1 MADEKRREPTT
12 DSGGNRPGD
21 DRPGDASAAWR
32 GRPVAVWA
40 LLGLLAVLG
49 VRAIAGGAA
58 LVLVPSGDVVGAST
72 TALAASPFLDFRVP
86 GLALLFGVGLPAALV
101 AVGVYRR
108 RRWAW
113 YGSVAV
119 ALALAT
125 YVLVEGLVLGFG
137 RRLQYPNLAQAAAMV
152 LLAAL
157 PSVRRHLGREGDQ
170 RN

>member
-1 MADEKRREPTT
+1 MTDEKRSGPTT
-12 DSGGNRPGD
+12 GAGGG
-21 DRPGDASAAWR
+21 RPGDASAAWR
-32 GRPVAVWA
+32 GRPIAVWA

-49 VRAIAGGAA
+49 VRAITGGAA
-58 LVLVPSGDVVGAST
+58 LVLVPSGGAVGAST
-72 TALAASPFLDFRVP
+72 AALAASPFPDFRVP
-86 GLALLFGVGLPAALV
+86 GLALLSGVGLPAVLV

-119 ALALAT
+119 ALALAA
-125 YVLVEGLVLGFG
+125 YVLVEGLVIGFG
-137 RRLQYPNLAQAAAMV
+137 QRLQVPNVAQAAAMI